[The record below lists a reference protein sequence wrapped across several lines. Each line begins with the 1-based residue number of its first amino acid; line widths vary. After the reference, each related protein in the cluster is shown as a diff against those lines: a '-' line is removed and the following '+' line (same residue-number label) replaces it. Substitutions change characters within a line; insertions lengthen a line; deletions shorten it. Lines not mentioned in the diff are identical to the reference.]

1 MSTKHKLPKFVFF
14 DLDDTLLDDEVST
27 QTGVDALFQK
37 YSSTLVSDRHQRWDA
52 ALQEYYP
59 AFLQG
64 NISVQQLQQSRIRHV
79 LPELTFTDD
88 EALAAFEYFM
98 VNYVEGSTL
107 FPETRVVLTALKAKN
122 IGLGVISNG
131 PNDMQLRKLKAV
143 GLYDEF
149 DVVVTAERAGVGKPD
164 IAIYEFALVEAGKL
178 ASECWCVGDN
188 LQNDVLAANS
198 AGLTGVWLDRKGDG
212 SPEYQGRA
220 IASLMTL
227 LE

>member
-1 MSTKHKLPKFVFF
+1 MNTESKLPEFIFF

-27 QTGVDALFQK
+27 QAGVDALFQE
-37 YSSTLVSDRHQRWDA
+37 YNSTPVNDRHQRWDA

-59 AFLQG
+59 AFLEG
-64 NISVQQLQQSRIRHV
+64 AINVQQLQQSRIRHV
-79 LPELTFTDD
+79 LPDLTFTDD

-107 FPETRVVLTALKAKN
+107 FSDTRPVMARLKDKG

-149 DVVVTAERAGVGKPD
+149 DVVVTAERAGVAKPNV
-164 IAIYEFALVEAGKL
+164 AIFEFALAEAGKQ
-178 ASECWCVGDN
+178 AGDCWCVGDN
-188 LQNDVLAANS
+188 LQNDVLAANE
-198 AGLTGVWLDRKGDG
+198 AGLTGVLLDRGGKHAGYTG
-212 SPEYQGRA
+212 
-220 IASLMTL
+220 MTL
-227 LE
+227 KSLGDITS